1 MQTQQPKKD
10 SILSYENITDELWD
24 TSTDDDLELLDI
36 WKFNPQPSNNNYQSS
51 SDNDALSTTPAV
63 DSLRL
68 SGSSDSS
75 TPSTSS
81 ASNTGVQ
88 QPSFTTPPKLQ
99 PIEQVLGDHPG
110 TSVVKL
116 RNLALSLTKDAI
128 FGKEEMVRCS
138 LSGRKNTSS
147 LDERKLDYIKT
158 VVRSRVPNMAQNE
171 FDCVWG
177 LCKSTISKSCQS
189 LRSKTRRKLI
199 NA

>member
-1 MQTQQPKKD
+1 MQSFSQQQSTEQQFQPQHQQFLSPQQYPPLFAQQSILQTHQPKKD

-51 SDNDALSTTPAV
+51 SDNDALSTTTAV

-75 TPSTSS
+75 TPSIS

-99 PIEQVLGDHPG
+99 HIEQVLGDHPG
-110 TSVVKL
+110 TSVAKL
-116 RNLALSLTKDAI
+116 RNLALSLARDAI
-128 FGKEEMVRCS
+128 FGREEMVRCS

-147 LDERKLDYIKT
+147 LDERKLDYIRT
-158 VVRSRVPNMAQNE
+158 AVRSRVPN
-171 FDCVWG
+171 
-177 LCKSTISKSCQS
+177 
-189 LRSKTRRKLI
+189 
-199 NA
+199 